1 MPDVLGVFVKAP
13 VAGRVKTRLAVE
25 VGARR
30 AARLYSNM
38 GRDIVA
44 ACVRP
49 EAYRTVVW
57 YSPPAARR
65 SVRTWLKGLQV
76 SAFAPQRVGGLG
88 RRLSAAF
95 GRHFREGARR
105 IVVIGSD
112 CPDIDR
118 RLVARALTALD
129 DRDMVIGP
137 ANDGGFY
144 LLGLRA
150 PAPGLYRR
158 VAWSTD
164 AVLDQTLCNAR
175 RLELD
180 VTVLQTLR
188 DVDTGADARV
198 LGLLR

>member
-1 MPDVLGVFVKAP
+1 MPDVLGVFVKTP

-25 VGARR
+25 VGVRR
-30 AARLYSNM
+30 AARHYSSM
-38 GRDIVA
+38 GPDIVA

-49 EAYRTVVW
+49 GAYRTVVW
-57 YSPPAARR
+57 YSPPAAQR

-76 SAFAPQRVGGLG
+76 SAFAPQKVGGLG
-88 RRLSAAF
+88 GRLSAAF
-95 GRHFREGARR
+95 RRHFREGARR
-105 IVVIGSD
+105 VIVIGSD
-112 CPDIDR
+112 CPDVDR
-118 RLVARALTALD
+118 ELIARALTALD

-150 PAPGLYRR
+150 PAPGLFRR

-164 AVLDQTLCNAR
+164 AVLDQTLRNAR
-175 RLELD
+175 RLHFDLS
-180 VTVLQTLR
+180 LLPALR
-188 DVDTGADARV
+188 DVDTGVDARA